1 MEQFDC
7 DGATLD
13 DSLYTGVT
21 IPPID
26 EKTIE
31 CNLTRFTAWLNKL
44 AEQVNYL
51 SCLYLDMKKIVQ
63 ENRERIICLES
74 RVDNLEEIIKEIQA
88 KIKQIENLLEQILGG
103 SGDFNEAI
111 NLLNSRIDFLYDL
124 LPIPYGLIPAKG
136 WKFAMGNISVMSA
149 NGGTP
154 SVDGPG
160 IFTAGVIEN
169 NDLYFN

>member
-74 RVDNLEEIIKEIQA
+74 RVDNLEEVIKEIQA
-88 KIKQIENLLEQILGG
+88 KIEQIENLLEQILGG
-103 SGDFNEAI
+103 SGDLNEAI

-124 LPIPYGLIPAKG
+124 LPIPYGLIPVKG

>member
-13 DSLYTGVT
+13 DSLYTGAT

-88 KIKQIENLLEQILGG
+88 KIEQIENLLEQILGG

>member
-13 DSLYTGVT
+13 DSLYTGMT

-31 CNLTRFTAWLNKL
+31 CNLARFTAWLNKL

-51 SCLYLDMKKIVQ
+51 SCLYLDMKKIVK
-63 ENRERIICLES
+63 ENRERIICLEG
-74 RVDNLEEIIKEIQA
+74 RVDELEETINQIEERLTNLE
-88 KIKQIENLLEQILGG
+88 NLVNQLIGG
-103 SGDFNEAI
+103 SGDINQAL
-111 NLLNSRIDFLYDL
+111 NLLNGRIDFLYDL
-124 LPIPYGLIPAKG
+124 LPIPYGMIPGKG

-149 NGGTP
+149 NNGTP
-154 SVDGPG
+154 SIDGPG

>member
-88 KIKQIENLLEQILGG
+88 KIEQIENLLEQILGG

-169 NDLYFN
+169 NDIYFN